1 MNYDERQK
9 FEHELIDRKLNW
21 MLTSQTILF
30 AALALIFGKDDGTDK
45 PFLTIVVCSLG
56 LATSAL
62 TATGVLFAVLGK
74 RRNFRDELKKQKDN
88 RPLEFEQNRVQWGVR
103 TELTRIATLAD
114 CAMPV
119 VFFLAWGVILVRQ
132 VS

>member
-1 MNYDERQK
+1 
-9 FEHELIDRKLNW
+9 
-21 MLTSQTILF
+21 
-30 AALALIFGKDDGTDK
+30 
-45 PFLTIVVCSLG
+45 
-56 LATSAL
+56 L

-119 VFFLAWGVILVRQ
+119 VFFLAWGVILIRQ
-132 VS
+132 VCYAHQLPL